1 MGPISSLI
9 TMPEW
14 LDLLI
19 ALLIGIGFGFSLE
32 QAGFSSSR
40 KLAGMFYGY
49 DTTVIKVFFT
59 AAIVALVGSQ
69 FLSFFG
75 LLNLN
80 QVFVNEFYV
89 NASIVGGI
97 IMGAGFIMGGFC
109 PGTGLS
115 ALSIGKIDA
124 MFSLPADSPVLF
136 FLERLILSF
145 KILRT
150 ASIKARLK
158 LMKLLGISP
167 GLFTLLLIVAA
178 AVMFWIA
185 EASRKEIC
193 TSGYNKRNLILQY
206 MNTREK
212 FSVGL
217 LCLGLIL
224 ALLPLTAQQVIYC
237 KAPDKLL
244 PEILDNK
251 TYLSVDQVARFVVS
265 EDSSVQIID
274 LRSAR
279 RIQIIQ
285 YSRVNK
291 YSL

>member
-9 TMPEW
+9 AMPEW

-19 ALLIGIGFGFSLE
+19 ALLIGIGFGFALE

-69 FLSFFG
+69 LLSYLG

-89 NASIVGGI
+89 AASIVGGV

-124 MFSLPADSPVLF
+124 MLF
-136 FLERLILSF
+136 FAGGISGAFLFGETYPLIENLANGSY
-145 KILRT
+145 RGP
-150 ASIKARLK
+150 LK
-158 LMKLLGISP
+158 VNEVLGVSP
-167 GLFTLLLIVAA
+167 GLFSLLLIVAA
-178 AVMFWIA
+178 VVMFWIA
-185 EASRKEIC
+185 ELAEKRFARPDITNEI
-193 TSGYNKRNLILQY
+193 
-206 MNTREK
+206 
-212 FSVGL
+212 
-217 LCLGLIL
+217 
-224 ALLPLTAQQVIYC
+224 
-237 KAPDKLL
+237 
-244 PEILDNK
+244 
-251 TYLSVDQVARFVVS
+251 
-265 EDSSVQIID
+265 
-274 LRSAR
+274 
-279 RIQIIQ
+279 
-285 YSRVNK
+285 
-291 YSL
+291 